1 MNAAAPSEGN
11 RDLSITRTITAPRA
25 AVWRCWVEPEL
36 LKQWYC
42 PKPWFVSHAELD
54 VRPGGRNYVVM
65 NGPNGEENRLPG
77 QYLDVRQGER
87 LVFTDA
93 FDGDWRPAGK
103 PFMVGFVELTDAP
116 GGGARMLW
124 GARHWSEADREQHLA
139 MGFEQG
145 WNAAADQLEALAKT
159 LT

>member
-1 MNAAAPSEGN
+1 MTKTSGN
-11 RDLSITRTITAPRA
+11 QLSITRTLDAPRA
-25 AVWRCWVEPEL
+25 AVWRCWVEPDL

-42 PKPWFVSHAELD
+42 PKPWFVSQAELD
-54 VRPGGRNYVVM
+54 VRAGGASFVVM
-65 NGPNGEENRLPG
+65 NGPNGEEQRLPG
-77 QYLDVRQGER
+77 QYLEVIDGER

-116 GGGARMLW
+116 GGKTRMIW
-124 GARHWSEADREQHLA
+124 GARHWSEEDRDKHLA

-145 WNAAADQLEALAKT
+145 WNAAADQLNELAQS
-159 LT
+159 L